1 MIAQRCDAHFFSCI
15 PSFHMALYV
24 TALYSCRVA
33 ELSLMNRTSILG
45 MNLNCMYA
53 GPATEPGLPGPE
65 ARWLTTSP
73 MSISTYELR
82 VEDGW

>member
-24 TALYSCRVA
+24 TALYSYRVA
-33 ELSLMNRTSILG
+33 QLSLMNRTSILG
-45 MNLNCMYA
+45 MNLNCMYT
-53 GPATEPGLPGPE
+53 GPATEPGLPGPD
-65 ARWLTTSP
+65 LTTSP

-82 VEDGW
+82 VGDGW